1 MKYMLIFK
9 VKNIHFKLILKV
21 KNIHFNS
28 KMASPP
34 TSYDVTIVTYSYQTC
49 VKMCFKGYA
58 YSYGKR
64 QVQIKN
70 RLEQIQSLAYYFP

>member
-1 MKYMLIFK
+1 MLIFK

-34 TSYDVTIVTYSYQTC
+34 TSYDVISRNHSNLFLSNLCQNV
-49 VKMCFKGYA
+49 F
-58 YSYGKR
+58 
-64 QVQIKN
+64 
-70 RLEQIQSLAYYFP
+70 